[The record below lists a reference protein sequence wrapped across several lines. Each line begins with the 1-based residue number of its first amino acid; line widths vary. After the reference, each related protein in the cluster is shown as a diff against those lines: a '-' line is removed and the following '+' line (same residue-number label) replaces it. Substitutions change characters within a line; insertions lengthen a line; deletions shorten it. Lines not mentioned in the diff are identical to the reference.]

1 MRFHEAYEKMCGGKG
16 IRRHHWPQTQCLRMK
31 KGVIYVC
38 TDQWHKRLKS
48 MGAKCITSSDWT
60 TTDIH
65 PIKHTTG
72 KQDMLEYF
80 RKLNKTL

>member
-1 MRFHEAYEKMCGGKG
+1 
-16 IRRHHWPQTQCLRMK
+16 MK

-48 MGAKCITSSDWT
+48 IDATCITSSDWT

-65 PIKHTTG
+65 PIKNTTG